1 MVIGKLKFNHA
12 QAMIDL
18 RLHLIA
24 ALTMLQKELL
34 AESQAGMRT
43 SEGREDL
50 TAGSIKDIAGI
61 LSVSIIGGPWATMDE
76 MGKGSLMDKDNPFL
90 GDYIRGDTWNP
101 ARNDYAIRGRSAG
114 EQLTMFGDRRQFRGN
129 APGVNLERL
138 AEKGAIKDNPE
149 RFLPKEPSKAIRTAM
164 RWMAQGRFQRVIGD
178 AVQTFPW
185 HRYLTIVGAR

>member
-1 MVIGKLKFNHA
+1 MAIGKLKFNHA

-18 RLHLIA
+18 RMHLIT
-24 ALTMLQKELL
+24 ALLILQKELL
-34 AESQAGMRT
+34 AESQSGMRT
-43 SEGREDL
+43 PEGKDDL
-50 TAGSIKDIAGI
+50 TAGDIKDIAGI

-76 MGKGSLMDKDNPFL
+76 FGTGSKMDQSNPFL

-101 ARNDYAIRGRSAG
+101 ARNDYAIRGRPAG
-114 EQLTMFGDRRQFRGN
+114 EQPTIFGDRREFKGN
-129 APGVNLERL
+129 APGVNLEWL

-164 RWMAQGRFQRVIGD
+164 RWMAQGRFQRVIAG

-185 HRYLTIVGAR
+185 HKYLTIVGAK